1 MNLRTGSTELVV
13 YNEHAQ
19 SIDFMNKIAILSF
32 IFIALCIVSTMQRK
46 RA

>member
-1 MNLRTGSTELVV
+1 MNLRTGSKELVV

-19 SIDFMNKIAILSF
+19 SIDLMNKIAIVSF
-32 IFIALCIVSTMQRK
+32 IFIMLCVLSTMRRK